1 MKFSYERILT
11 FCIKKYLNV
20 LNRKVIFKKLTITHK
35 NTILSLKTQ
44 VGINN
49 NLKKFNAFWIL
60 IFQNKVK

>member
-20 LNRKVIFKKLTITHK
+20 LNRKVIFKKLTIVHK

-49 NLKKFNAFWIL
+49 NLKKFNAF
-60 IFQNKVK
+60 